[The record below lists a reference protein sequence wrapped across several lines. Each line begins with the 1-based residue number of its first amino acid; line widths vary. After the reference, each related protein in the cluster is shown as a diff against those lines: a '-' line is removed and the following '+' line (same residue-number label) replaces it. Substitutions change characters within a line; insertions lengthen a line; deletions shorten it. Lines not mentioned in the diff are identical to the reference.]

1 VRSIVTGYY
10 AEQGW
15 DPTTGAEL
23 LGALEALEIAEY
35 AEHRVHAV
43 GHGAGSGA
51 HLLRGRCNL
60 NYLAHQLSTDRA
72 N

>member
-23 LGALEALEIAEY
+23 LGRLEALEIAEY

-43 GHGAGSGA
+43 GHRASRACRRSWSG
-51 HLLRGRCNL
+51 
-60 NYLAHQLSTDRA
+60 QLP
-72 N
+72 